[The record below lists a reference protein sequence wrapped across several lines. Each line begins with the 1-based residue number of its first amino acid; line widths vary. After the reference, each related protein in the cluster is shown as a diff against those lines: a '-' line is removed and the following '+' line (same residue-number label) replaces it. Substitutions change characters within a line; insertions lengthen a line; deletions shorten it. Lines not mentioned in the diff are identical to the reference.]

1 MTSSV
6 LATAFIW
13 CSLFIVLGTSWLAL
27 KSESLNG
34 VNEAQPVVGQPS
46 DNGGERQSI
55 PVEGELAPNELDRSL
70 QSVERA
76 SIHTD
81 NHTEVT
87 NLGVT
92 PLDSSDMSEHEP
104 IVRRRNHPSEQPST

>member
-1 MTSSV
+1 M
-6 LATAFIW
+6 
-13 CSLFIVLGTSWLAL
+13 
-27 KSESLNG
+27 
-34 VNEAQPVVGQPS
+34 GQPS